1 MSLVLNSLFP
11 LTHLDEHKEESN
23 TFKPEIGTLQF
34 HCKDSPQFP
43 NFVVSAE
50 IYSWVEREKER
61 ETLSLRTKC

>member
-34 HCKDSPQFP
+34 HCKDSPQSP
-43 NFVVSAE
+43 NFVVSVE
-50 IYSWVEREKER
+50 IYNWVEMDKER
-61 ETLSLRTKC
+61 EILSLRTKF